1 MARKRRTKLRVAAFV
16 AAAIFAVVA
25 GVAVAKGWQVIDAIR
40 SSENSA
46 VVALPPRNP
55 TVQAQLDET
64 KALLAAGKKT
74 ATPIAGTPIS
84 SQAASP
90 VASPAAGNSATPVAA
105 DPHAT
110 ASISGGSS
118 DQSSLDVVREL
129 IQSGVSGGDPSIS
142 SVWSGR
148 TDLNILI
155 AGIDRRPEGGDQ
167 NTDVII
173 LAHVDLINKRV
184 SAISIPRDLWVDI
197 PGVGQDKIN
206 SAYNYGRLASPNDPA
221 AGISKLR
228 DTVEALFAV
237 PIDGYILFD
246 FNGFKTVVDELGGV
260 DINVP
265 KEIIDTQYPTANYG
279 VMTVTFEPGMQHMD
293 GARALEYVRTRH
305 ADSDDGRRD
314 RQMQVM
320 LALFQN
326 GKSLSSI
333 TKAQPLILALG
344 KTVQTSFRLDQ
355 QLTFARLALETDKS
369 NIRLT
374 VLGADRLTGGPLYA
388 GGPWAYTG
396 DMTQIAVYVQASLST
411 DASAFAASPTT
422 AAP

>member
-1 MARKRRTKLRVAAFV
+1 MVKDL
-16 AAAIFAVVA
+16 ISA
-25 GVAVAKGWQVIDAIR
+25 GV
-40 SSENSA
+40 N
-46 VVALPPRNP
+46 
-55 TVQAQLDET
+55 
-64 KALLAAGKKT
+64 
-74 ATPIAGTPIS
+74 
-84 SQAASP
+84 
-90 VASPAAGNSATPVAA
+90 
-105 DPHAT
+105 
-110 ASISGGSS
+110 
-118 DQSSLDVVREL
+118 
-129 IQSGVSGGDPSIS
+129 GGDPSTS
-142 SVWSGR
+142 SVWNGR
-148 TDLNILI
+148 TDLYVLI

-184 SAISIPRDLWVDI
+184 AAISIPRDLWVDI
-197 PGVGQDKIN
+197 PGFGQDKIN
-206 SAYNYGRLASPNDPA
+206 SAYNHARLASPNDPA

-228 DTVEALFAV
+228 DTIEADFGV

-265 KEIIDTQYPTANYG
+265 NKIVDTAYPTDNYG

-320 LALFQN
+320 LALFEK

-344 KTVQTSFRLDQ
+344 KSVQTSFRLDQ
-355 QLTFARLALETDKS
+355 QLTFARLALETNQS

-374 VLGADRLTGGPLYA
+374 VLGADKLAGGPLYD
-388 GGPWAYTG
+388 GGPWVYSG
-396 DMTQIAVYVQASLST
+396 DMTQIAQYVQDSLST
-411 DASAFAASPTT
+411 DPSAFLDPTPT
-422 AAP
+422 PAP